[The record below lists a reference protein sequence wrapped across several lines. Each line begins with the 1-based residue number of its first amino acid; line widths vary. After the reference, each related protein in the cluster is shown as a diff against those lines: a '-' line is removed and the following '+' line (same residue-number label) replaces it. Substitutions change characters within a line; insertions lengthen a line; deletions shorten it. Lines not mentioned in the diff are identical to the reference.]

1 MGLDEIEQRCNDYG
15 VSITLTPQE
24 HTFGKDIRNLELVI
38 KELIIKTSGISGDGT
53 KYLELYES
61 QEKVTSLIRG
71 YNRYI
76 SDKVDL
82 DENDVELK
90 MVLDEEFQEFQRE
103 YSRIKQIVL
112 EYEQE
117 LNKSDLIGT
126 NNQEW
131 ESFLEERSK
140 KKVANVIITNRAFD
154 SFQKYFITN
163 SGSKDISLQA
173 VEGLLKALEA
183 LETHRDLSIEDKGFS
198 KKLTGTNEGA
208 MEYKMTTSK
217 NGGVFRAI
225 YFYDENNSRIIH
237 NFLFK
242 GEPEEAVNAMK
253 EADAF
258 IKQGSILNHSRT
270 TNDLIEI
277 RQKLSSGDLSEN
289 EKRLLFMYKEL
300 FRLEKEF
307 QSEENFDI
315 DIDEDAHDGSK
326 AI

>member
-15 VSITLTPQE
+15 VSIILTPQE

-38 KELIIKTSGISGDGT
+38 KELIIKTNGISGDGT

-71 YNRYI
+71 YNRYT

-90 MVLDEEFQEFQRE
+90 MVLEEEFQEFQRE
-103 YSRIKQIVL
+103 YFGIKQTVL

-117 LNKSDLIGT
+117 LNKSDLIGE

-217 NGGVFRAI
+217 NGVFFGLFI
-225 YFYDENNSRIIH
+225 FMMRII
-237 NFLFK
+237 
-242 GEPEEAVNAMK
+242 
-253 EADAF
+253 
-258 IKQGSILNHSRT
+258 QG
-270 TNDLIEI
+270 
-277 RQKLSSGDLSEN
+277 
-289 EKRLLFMYKEL
+289 
-300 FRLEKEF
+300 
-307 QSEENFDI
+307 
-315 DIDEDAHDGSK
+315 
-326 AI
+326 